1 MSLMSPALVGGFFT
15 TSATWE
21 ALYPNVINLN
31 QVIILFPLSN
41 EEILNHCRLK
51 KKMHKLKVENYILF
65 GELSKN
71 LSQGYSL
78 SALRDCSE
86 EIRKKSGYIE
96 VDNKGVRQSECCM
109 EEYNSDS
116 MLETVSLTCFYC
128 YNHTQWLAWRTL
140 PSAWL

>member
-1 MSLMSPALVGGFFT
+1 MSLMSPALAGGFFT

-51 KKMHKLKVENYILF
+51 KKMHKLKVENYILL

-86 EIRKKSGYIE
+86 EIREKPGYIAFAE
-96 VDNKGVRQSECCM
+96 NNNRTNKNPM
-109 EEYNSDS
+109 
-116 MLETVSLTCFYC
+116 
-128 YNHTQWLAWRTL
+128 
-140 PSAWL
+140 